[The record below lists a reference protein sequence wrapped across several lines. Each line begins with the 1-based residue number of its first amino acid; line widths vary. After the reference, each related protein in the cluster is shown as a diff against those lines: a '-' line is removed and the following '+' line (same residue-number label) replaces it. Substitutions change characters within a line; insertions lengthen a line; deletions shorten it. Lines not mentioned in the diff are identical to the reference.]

1 MQGNQNPYIDPMSGV
16 QGMMDQ
22 TLDMR
27 AEMMPQQTQ
36 NDSMSMMPTE
46 IDLQMVY
53 PEVFYKLQP
62 YILMVCDQLETY
74 GYTMPTQQI
83 AQQMTDYIYDDVM
96 RMYPE
101 IGEYVKD
108 YEQETEPVAEVFNQF
123 PGGYSRGYFGRSQPF
138 FGRGFRRR
146 GLFRDLI
153 DILIL
158 SELFNRRRRYY
169 DFY

>member
-1 MQGNQNPYIDPMSGV
+1 MQGNKNPYLDPFSSDP
-16 QGMMDQ
+16 GMMNQ
-22 TLDMR
+22 TLDIR
-27 AEMMPQQTQ
+27 AEPMPQQTQ
-36 NDSMSMMPTE
+36 EDGMSSMPM
-46 IDLQMVY
+46 DFRMVY

-74 GYTMPTQQI
+74 GYSMPTQEM
-83 AQQMTDYIYDDVM
+83 AQQMTDFIYEDVM

-101 IGEYVKD
+101 LAGYARN
-108 YEQETEPVAEVFNQF
+108 YEQDDGPVAEVFNQF
-123 PGGYSRGYFGRSQPF
+123 PGGYSQGFYGQRQPF
-138 FGRGFRRR
+138 FGNQFRRR

-169 DFY
+169 DYF